1 MLDAPVTAGGQP
13 NASSPAQAAARM
25 ARLLRRS
32 GRGGPWRLAGARR
45 AATVPGFPDPL
56 RRARVP
62 NNHRPRNRDERLY
75 ALDLRASQFG
85 CDRQRLAELTKWLDQ
100 SRTAPTAPAIYLD
113 RSIELLAKI
122 RSAWN
127 SRDAETYRQLP
138 ADVRQKYAMFYD
150 DVDNEWGITKLELA
164 NWGSLGIFSE
174 PGPLSL
180 EDRRK
185 ARSTITLLNQLIRVQ
200 EANIPYMKQLAQELG
215 AKAVVPQDLS
225 PDLIEQARVCQSVL
239 VPNPK
244 S

>member
-1 MLDAPVTAGGQP
+1 MQVHLPKPLHGWRAFFGEVGVVVLGVLLALG
-13 NASSPAQAAARM
+13 AQQ
-25 ARLLRRS
+25 LVQDFQIRS
-32 GRGGPWRLAGARR
+32 DVREFRTTIDREIGMN
-45 AATVPGFPDPL
+45 V
-56 RRARVP
+56 
-62 NNHRPRNRDERLY
+62 Y

-100 SRTAPTAPAIYLD
+100 SRTAPTAPAIYPHPPLD
-113 RSIELLAKI
+113 SSPY

-174 PGPLSL
+174 PGPLTL

>member
-1 MLDAPVTAGGQP
+1 MQVHLPKPLHGWRAFFGEVGVVVLGVLLALG
-13 NASSPAQAAARM
+13 AQQ
-25 ARLLRRS
+25 LVQDFQIRS
-32 GRGGPWRLAGARR
+32 DVREFRTTIDREIGMN
-45 AATVPGFPDPL
+45 V
-56 RRARVP
+56 
-62 NNHRPRNRDERLY
+62 Y

-100 SRTAPTAPAIYLD
+100 SRTAPTAPAIYPHPPLD
-113 RSIELLAKI
+113 SSPN